1 LLIVELCGLLSKKL
15 SKCILYVSCAKANPF
30 TCDPRGC
37 LIYHDEKHHF
47 IAAAPR
53 APTDYSKPIFG
64 ALIGPQCLFSRATHF
79 HPRYHQLNFCVHF
92 SPAKCACFSSS
103 PWIYSRAAAGAV
115 GWFGRIQPVYFW
127 WAEIDDET
135 AL

>member
-1 LLIVELCGLLSKKL
+1 MLIVELCGLLSKKL

-37 LIYHDEKHHF
+37 LICHDEKHHF

-92 SPAKCACFSSS
+92 SPAKCASGRPLVFHHLHGNIFSRCWWCGRLVWLDPASLFL
-103 PWIYSRAAAGAV
+103 V
-115 GWFGRIQPVYFW
+115 G
-127 WAEIDDET
+127 
-135 AL
+135 